1 MKSLGLK
8 EYVAVAAGLGVI
20 VLVFFFGGVSPF
32 SSSSQNTV
40 STNDMTAPQIPSN
53 ETMGGELIKE
63 DIVIGTG
70 KEAVSG
76 SSVAV
81 NYVLTLST
89 GAKIDSSYD
98 RGQPLPFTLGT
109 GAVIPGFDQGVQG
122 MKVGGKRKVTIP
134 SALGYGPN
142 DYGPIPGGSTLFFE
156 VELVE
161 VK

>member
-8 EYVAVAAGLGVI
+8 EYIAVAAGLGVI
-20 VLVFFFGGVSPF
+20 VLVFFFGGVNPF
-32 SSSSQNTV
+32 GSSGQNI
-40 STNDMTAPQIPSN
+40 PPSN
-53 ETMGGELIKE
+53 NMTSPQMPANSVSQGEVVKE
-63 DIVIGTG
+63 DIRIGTG
-70 KEAVSG
+70 KEAISG
-76 SSVAV
+76 ATVAV

-89 GAKIDSSYD
+89 GTKIDSSYD
-98 RGQPLPFTLGT
+98 RGEPLPFTLGA
-109 GAVIPGFDQGVQG
+109 GGVIPGFDQGVLG

-134 SALGYGPN
+134 SDLGYGPN

>member
-1 MKSLGLK
+1 MKALGLK
-8 EYVAVAAGLGVI
+8 EYVAVAAGIGVI
-20 VLVFFFGGVSPF
+20 VLVFFFGGISPF
-32 SSSSQNTV
+32 GSSDQNTV
-40 STNDMTAPQIPSN
+40 STNDMTSTQIPSN
-53 ETMGGELIKE
+53 EDKGGELIKE

-89 GAKIDSSYD
+89 GEKIDSSYD

-134 SALGYGPN
+134 SSLGYGPN